1 MVRIMAI
8 AALTALLG
16 CETVEGIGRDVENA
30 GRTMQRVVN

>member
-8 AALTALLG
+8 AALAALLG
-16 CETVEGIGRDVENA
+16 CETVEEIGRDVENA